1 MRKIDLTGRRFGK
14 LSVIKEAANYNVKR
28 GIAWE
33 CLCDCGN
40 SSISLSYTLLNG
52 NAKSCGC
59 LRKETMRKIS
69 TKHGLSNTSPV
80 FSIYGKIK
88 ERCYNKNCKAYKNYG
103 GRGITM
109 CYEWLSNFKY
119 FHDWAIDNGYKQG
132 LTIDRIDNEKGYEP
146 ANCRWVTNKTQQ
158 RNRRNNRR
166 YYFKGSKK
174 PLSEIC
180 EILGLDYHT
189 VHQRISKYGWSFEE
203 ALTK

>member
-69 TKHGLSNTSPV
+69 T
-80 FSIYGKIK
+80 I
-88 ERCYNKNCKAYKNYG
+88 NY
-103 GRGITM
+103 
-109 CYEWLSNFKY
+109 
-119 FHDWAIDNGYKQG
+119 
-132 LTIDRIDNEKGYEP
+132 
-146 ANCRWVTNKTQQ
+146 
-158 RNRRNNRR
+158 
-166 YYFKGSKK
+166 
-174 PLSEIC
+174 
-180 EILGLDYHT
+180 
-189 VHQRISKYGWSFEE
+189 SF
-203 ALTK
+203 T